1 MIIKKI
7 PKKKAG
13 QSSFKNLSN
22 YMLDERNGRQKVEE
36 YNFTNCSFENI
47 EENILE
53 IENTQ
58 AINTKTKSDKTYHMV
73 VSFQS
78 DENPTPEMMR
88 EIEDELVRSIGME
101 KHQRLSVVHGNTNNL
116 HIHIAINKI
125 DPELHRCVEPFQD
138 MPKLHKKATEL
149 EKRLGL
155 KIDNHIPN
163 KEKENERSPQEIHTG
178 VESFK
183 TWIKEEVAG
192 SVKKILEEGG
202 TWEELHKVLGEYDL
216 ELVERGNGMVI
227 SSRSSKYHIK
237 ASDVSRDLSKGKLEK
252 KLGEFKKPVERT
264 EAKVKFGS
272 RSKAKN
278 EYWDEYKKQADQ
290 NKVQKI
296 LLIEELKK
304 QTAKEKLVILTTAK
318 HEKGEVQRHKYLDR
332 EEKLKKYKEISKKK
346 RDSLTQL
353 YTKDRTSKAE
363 IYNEVRHT
371 SYKDFLIEKAIT
383 GDLKALDLLDHGKN
397 KKAEPI
403 KDANIIIGEDFKPVI
418 DTKKAPTI
426 TKSGDIVYKL
436 DRDTKI
442 MDQGTSIKTT
452 VLKKES
458 QYLQTLL
465 LAKEKFGKE
474 LDVQGTDEFKKQMV
488 IVTIKY
494 GVDVK
499 FKDPVMEKLRL
510 LPKTREIEK
519 EWLPTKKIGLEA
531 EKTKTKIEELYN
543 GKPRKLAESN
553 DKGRWD
559 AYFESSR
566 AYIRDATSKLENA
579 LRDFRNIGST
589 GTETIRERIADVFPR
604 KDREFGK
611 KLQIGTDSNTRA
623 TTDRERNEALQPND
637 GKSIKDDRLMDK
649 TKSKGIGR

>member
-1 MIIKKI
+1 MIVKKI
-7 PKKKAG
+7 TKKSST
-13 QSSFKNLSN
+13 QSSFKNLSK
-22 YMLDERNGRQKVEE
+22 YMLDEKNGRQKVEE
-36 YNFTNCSFENI
+36 YTFTNCSFENV
-47 EENILE
+47 EDNILE

-58 AINTKTKSDKTYHMV
+58 AMNTRAKSDKTYHMV
-73 VSFQS
+73 ISFQS

-88 EIEDELVRSIGME
+88 EIEEELVRSIGLE

-125 DPELHRCVEPFQD
+125 DPDLYRNVDPSFD
-138 MPKLHKKATEL
+138 KTKLQEKATHL
-149 EKRLGL
+149 EIQYGL

-163 KEKENERSPQEIHTG
+163 KEKGTERSPQEIHSG

-183 TWIKEEVAG
+183 TWIKDEVAG
-192 SVKKILEEGG
+192 SVKKVLEEGG
-202 TWEELHKVLGEYDL
+202 SWEELHKTLGEYDL
-216 ELVERGNGMVI
+216 ELVERGNGIVI
-227 SSRSSKYHIK
+227 SSRSSKYHVK

-272 RSKAKN
+272 RSKTKN

-318 HEKGEVQRHKYLDR
+318 FERGKVQRDVNLSR
-332 EEKLKKYKEISKKK
+332 EEKRQGYLDVARNK
-346 RDSLTQL
+346 REDLRQL
-353 YTKDRTSKAE
+353 YAKDRAAKAE

-465 LAKEKFGKE
+465 LAREKFGKE

-499 FKDPVMEKLRL
+499 FKDPAMEKMRSINQDKVLNQSN
-510 LPKTREIEK
+510 EK
-519 EWLPTKKIGLEA
+519 GERA
-531 EKTKTKIEELYN
+531 IEE
-543 GKPRKLAESN
+543 KQK
-553 DKGRWD
+553 
-559 AYFESSR
+559 
-566 AYIRDATSKLENA
+566 
-579 LRDFRNIGST
+579 
-589 GTETIRERIADVFPR
+589 
-604 KDREFGK
+604 
-611 KLQIGTDSNTRA
+611 
-623 TTDRERNEALQPND
+623 
-637 GKSIKDDRLMDK
+637 
-649 TKSKGIGR
+649 KGIER